1 MADQLV
7 RGIGHHGLWGFSPAF
22 DFVEAIFS
30 ACDLDPGSLEPLNI
44 LLVQPGDIR
53 HVLYTISRRKRHPRR
68 PIHFYLLEPNL
79 EILARDLL
87 LLEVSIDFEIP
98 IRQRAN
104 IFLEIFGNAL
114 VQERTARY
122 IEQMGQK
129 LISLAVNSTATLELV
144 DLCHLKYKDRD
155 GLEEVFK
162 SYNRKN
168 LCDMASLRDHRMRGY
183 YAERYDSRRALGD
196 WDWQYSY
203 RETAGSIVHIT
214 LYRDWRE
221 KGIAFEFGDQS
232 YVEAN
237 RTMLTFVEGT
247 LKRGKDAGH
256 HKEVTPSLSPPFIPL
271 PSQIKGFWT
280 DIVSSPYFSFGLE
293 TDSRSPPLTP
303 KAAEFTAG
311 LFEILNKVCS
321 P

>member
-1 MADQLV
+1 MAEQLL
-7 RGIGHHGLWGFSPAF
+7 RGIGHHGLWGLSPAF

-30 ACDLDPGSLEPLNI
+30 LTSPISVPAPSSTEGDRGQQPLQDEEQPINI
-44 LLVQPGDIR
+44 LLVHPGDIR
-53 HVLYTISRRKRHPRR
+53 HILYTVSRRKRHHSRR
-68 PIHFYLLEPNL
+68 PIHFYLLEPTL

-104 IFLEIFGNAL
+104 IFLEIFGNCL

-122 IEQMGQK
+122 IEQLGQK

-144 DLCHLKYKDRD
+144 DLSLLKYKDRD
-155 GLEEVFK
+155 GLEVVFK
-162 SYNRKN
+162 SYSRKGPSS
-168 LCDMASLRDHRMRGY
+168 DMVNLRDHRLRGY

-196 WDWQYSY
+196 WDWQYTF
-203 RETAGSIVHIT
+203 RETAASIVHIT

-232 YVEAN
+232 YVEGN

-247 LKRGKDAGH
+247 MKRGKDIGH
-256 HKEVTPSLSPPFIPL
+256 HKEVPSLAPISSIFLFLTIL
-271 PSQIKGFWT
+271 SDQRVLVRYRELSLLLFW
-280 DIVSSPYFSFGLE
+280 
-293 TDSRSPPLTP
+293 SR
-303 KAAEFTAG
+303 G
-311 LFEILNKVCS
+311 
-321 P
+321 